1 MLDLERQFGHN
12 ADFSKCFWAKSEESP
27 LTSLALDDVPYTQN
41 LKNDALK
48 EIPELNRDILTILF
62 VFEFSGCML
71 TM

>member
-48 EIPELNRDILTILF
+48 EIPELNRDI
-62 VFEFSGCML
+62 
-71 TM
+71 